1 MTSIFIGSVVIAIL
15 CGVHLLHLLHRSLNP
30 KLFLAVRS
38 STTLVRSNQMQIQA
52 NINTTQ
58 VFDVVALGTQ
68 GENMNVPVDFALSN
82 PAVADA
88 VFDQA
93 AMTLTLTFKAL
104 GTSDLV
110 ETATGTS
117 ISHTHQ
123 VSVVDVVA
131 SVDLRAHVDTAPVQA
146 EPAAPAA

>member
-1 MTSIFIGSVVIAIL
+1 
-15 CGVHLLHLLHRSLNP
+15 
-30 KLFLAVRS
+30 
-38 STTLVRSNQMQIQA
+38 MQIQA

-58 VFDVVALGTQ
+58 VFDVIALGTQ

-88 VFDQA
+88 VFDQQ

-110 ETATGTS
+110 ETASGTS
-117 ISHTHQ
+117 ITTTHQ
-123 VSVVDVVA
+123 ITVVDVVA
-131 SVDLRAHVDTAPVQA
+131 SVDLRPHVETAPTSAADVQA
-146 EPAAPAA
+146 GA